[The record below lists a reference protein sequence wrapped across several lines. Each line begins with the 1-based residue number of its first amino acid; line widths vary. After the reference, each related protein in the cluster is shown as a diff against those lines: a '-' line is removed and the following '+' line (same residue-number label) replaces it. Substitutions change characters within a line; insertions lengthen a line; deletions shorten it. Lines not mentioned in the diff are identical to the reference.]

1 MAANLAVDL
10 DQELVDCKE
19 RLQDQAQA
27 MLASLL
33 EFELRLQARLE
44 LAEARINALRAIVE
58 NDRNRAKG

>member
-1 MAANLAVDL
+1 MAANIAVDL

-33 EFELRLQARLE
+33 EFESRLQARLE

-58 NDRNRAKG
+58 NDRNRARG

>member
-1 MAANLAVDL
+1 MAANIAVDL

-33 EFELRLQARLE
+33 DFELRLQARLE

>member
-1 MAANLAVDL
+1 MAATIAVDL

-33 EFELRLQARLE
+33 DFELRLQARLE

>member
-58 NDRNRAKG
+58 NDRNRARG

>member
-1 MAANLAVDL
+1 MAANIAVDL
-10 DQELVDCKE
+10 DQQLVDCKE

-33 EFELRLQARLE
+33 DFELRLQARLE

>member
-1 MAANLAVDL
+1 MAANIAVDL
-10 DQELVDCKE
+10 DQELVDCKD

-44 LAEARINALRAIVE
+44 LAETRINALRAIVE

>member
-1 MAANLAVDL
+1 MAANIAVDL